1 MKVAWMERF
10 GDPAEVLACQE
21 LPEPDAAGPG
31 EVVLQLAASPINP
44 ADFFLIQG
52 IYAILPNL
60 PYAICSTLKFLWTLM
75 PTSVLSAVF
84 KEILS
89 NAVVTSNR

>member
-31 EVVLQLAASPINP
+31 EVLLQLAASPINP
-44 ADFFLIQG
+44 ADFFLGGPRRDFNMSLFQVD
-52 IYAILPNL
+52 ARPVQ
-60 PYAICSTLKFLWTLM
+60 
-75 PTSVLSAVF
+75 SVDF
-84 KEILS
+84 C
-89 NAVVTSNR
+89 

>member
-31 EVVLQLAASPINP
+31 EVLLQLADSPINP
-44 ADFFLIQG
+44 ADFF
-52 IYAILPNL
+52 
-60 PYAICSTLKFLWTLM
+60 
-75 PTSVLSAVF
+75 
-84 KEILS
+84 
-89 NAVVTSNR
+89 